1 MNGLLSTLLRRMFGD
16 RIVRHR
22 SVALTR
28 YLDAHALTELGFP
41 PEPPKSSRSEVAMS
55 RIFIMAY
62 AITSYVAFLAVCLW
76 LVAFLLDV
84 GSIRTANV
92 GTPLPQA
99 AAINILLI
107 SLFGSVHSVMARPA
121 FKRQWTKII
130 PKAAER
136 ATYVLQSSVLLA
148 VIMWFWQSIPH
159 VIWSVDGLTAVALLF
174 VFFAGFVLI
183 AISTIALDHFEF
195 TGLRQAWCNLNG
207 TDVAPARFRTPLPY
221 RIVRHPLQLGILLVV
236 FSVPE
241 MTGGGLLFAGVLFA
255 YILIGLQFE
264 ERALLREFG
273 DDYAA
278 YRDRVPMLVPHL
290 PMISRQTSKTRD

>member
-1 MNGLLSTLLRRMFGD
+1 MLR
-16 RIVRHR
+16 I
-22 SVALTR
+22 L
-28 YLDAHALTELGFP
+28 
-41 PEPPKSSRSEVAMS
+41 
-55 RIFIMAY
+55 IMAY
-62 AITSYVAFLAVCLW
+62 AIASYVAFLAVSLW
-76 LVAFLLDV
+76 LAAFLLDV
-84 GSIRTANV
+84 SSIRTANV

-107 SLFGSVHSVMARPA
+107 SLFGLVHSVMARPA
-121 FKRQWTKII
+121 FKRQWTRII

-148 VIMWFWQSIPH
+148 VIMLFWQPIPH
-159 VIWSVDGLTAVALLF
+159 VIWSADGITEAVLLSVF
-174 VFFAGFVLI
+174 VAGWVLI
-183 AISTIALDHFEF
+183 VISTFALDHFEF
-195 TGLRQAWCNLNG
+195 TGLRQAWSNL
-207 TDVAPARFRTPLPY
+207 TDTSAPAARFRTPLPY

-241 MTGGGLLFAGVLFA
+241 MTGGGLLFAGVMLA

-278 YRDRVPMLVPHL
+278 YRHRVPMLVPSL
-290 PMISRQTSKTRD
+290 PKTSKRTAKLRS